1 MAKTKQQEI
10 QDAREAERLLNDE
23 ALNRACDE
31 IMQGIFNDFSVADTG
46 DVDELLRLQSEMKGV
61 NALRRRLRIW
71 LEAGKIAEKNAK

>member
-1 MAKTKQQEI
+1 MAKTKQQQI

-31 IMQGIFNDFSVADTG
+31 IMQGIFDDFSVADTG

>member
-1 MAKTKQQEI
+1 MAKSKQQQI

-31 IMQGIFNDFSVADTG
+31 IMQGIFDDFSVADTG

>member
-1 MAKTKQQEI
+1 VAKTKQQEI

-23 ALNRACDE
+23 ALNRACNE
-31 IMQGIFNDFSVADTG
+31 IMQGIFDDFSVADTG

-71 LEAGKIAEKNAK
+71 IEAGKIAEKNAK

>member
-1 MAKTKQQEI
+1 MAKSKQQQI

-31 IMQGIFNDFSVADTG
+31 IMQGIFDDFSVADTG
-46 DVDELLRLQSEMKGV
+46 DVDELLRLHSDMKGV

>member
-1 MAKTKQQEI
+1 MAKSKQQQS

-31 IMQGIFNDFSVADTG
+31 IMQGIFDDFSVADTG

>member
-1 MAKTKQQEI
+1 MAKSKQQQI

-31 IMQGIFNDFSVADTG
+31 IMQNIFDDFSVAGTG
-46 DVDELLRLQSEMKGV
+46 DVDELLRLQSELNGV